1 MSFKVHTFS
10 AVSAFG
16 LAAVVALASQAHA
29 QCTQGTYRITRAEWQ
44 AYDSDPNTSGTQ
56 VAPLATYTTMIVT
69 NASNASSTFTIDATS
84 FSAAELNTL
93 FQAYTSTFL
102 GGLSGVLGTFTV
114 TNAWTSGLMDDYL
127 SNACTN
133 ASVTVDALNMTSV
146 EKIGKVDAYLSLID
160 SVINLPASATL
171 TVAAT
176 EITGTV
182 AGSGTVVISPGTLTS
197 SANLSNLGSGVTL
210 TLPAPYTVNGATL
223 TLSAAQANGAQIA
236 GTGTVAISSTT
247 LAAGTYDFDAI
258 TTASTTM
265 NATAGSDVSLML
277 TAAQSGTMTVAPSGG
292 TYAAATITGSASA
305 DTVPEVG
312 IDAVRT
318 ISGLGAADTLAGG
331 GQADSI
337 NGGAGDDIIDGNGG
351 TDTAVY
357 SGALSSTTLTAPT
370 R

>member
-1 MSFKVHTFS
+1 MSFERGILRSTPPRARCGTRATGPKVLAMSFKVHTFS

-146 EKIGKVDAYLSLID
+146 EKLGKVDAYLSWID

-176 EITGTV
+176 EITGTIS
-182 AGSGTVVISPGTLTS
+182 GSGTLTC
-197 SANLSNLGSGVTL
+197 SNN
-210 TLPAPYTVNGATL
+210 P
-223 TLSAAQANGAQIA
+223 
-236 GTGTVAISSTT
+236 
-247 LAAGTYDFDAI
+247 DF
-258 TTASTTM
+258 T
-265 NATAGSDVSLML
+265 
-277 TAAQSGTMTVAPSGG
+277 
-292 TYAAATITGSASA
+292 
-305 DTVPEVG
+305 
-312 IDAVRT
+312 
-318 ISGLGAADTLAGG
+318 
-331 GQADSI
+331 
-337 NGGAGDDIIDGNGG
+337 
-351 TDTAVY
+351 
-357 SGALSSTTLTAPT
+357 GALTVLLLPLDRVRYYLNSA
-370 R
+370 RVII